1 MSTRLEKALGLS
13 LVAISLILVP
23 GSILIVS
30 LLSKT
35 CHVENFAVLLGLIV
49 ASLFGLGLSTFDRAQ
64 NKEWREEEAQE
75 ASRREWERRR
85 RRFEE
90 EEWQNSPHFS
100 FEGFYDFRS
109 GYRRAHDHEENSG
122 YKEKTY
128 ESSSYR
134 SSSVEKA
141 YRFFGLSY
149 GAKESDVQREFRR
162 LATIYHPDKPGGS
175 EAKFK
180 ELVNNRDI
188 IYRYLGKS

>member
-13 LVAISLILVP
+13 LVAVSLILVP

-35 CHVENFAVLLGLIV
+35 CHVENFAWLPGLVIASLLGL
-49 ASLFGLGLSTFDRAQ
+49 GLRTFERAQ
-64 NKEWREEEAQE
+64 DKEWDMERKLREEA
-75 ASRREWERRR
+75 RRRDQERRR
-85 RRFEE
+85 QFEE
-90 EEWQNSPHFS
+90 EEWQNSRHFS

-109 GYRRAHDHEENSG
+109 GYRKAHEENSG

-162 LATIYHPDKPGGS
+162 LAAIYHPDKPGGS

-188 IYRYLGKS
+188 IYKYLGKS